1 MEKRE
6 LLYEGKA
13 KKLFSTDD
21 ENLVISEFKDDL
33 TAFNGEK
40 KSSEAGKGAL
50 NNKISTELFKLL
62 ESKGIQ
68 THFVKMLDDNHM
80 LHKKADV
87 ILIEVIVRNIAT
99 GSLTRNLGIK
109 EGTVLPFTL
118 VEFDYKNDALG
129 DPKLNDQHAL
139 ILGLVDS
146 QEELDK
152 LRRMARDVN
161 DILKPYFADKGLNL
175 VDFKLEFGKDK
186 DGNIILIDE
195 ISPDNC
201 RFWDIASGEKM
212 DKDRFRQGLGDL
224 TIAYEEVLNRI
235 LGKQQQ
241 CYELDAESN
250 LAFRKKFSFFLSHA
264 LAQKRR
270 RRNYFQSR
278 SKIK

>member
-62 ESKGIQ
+62 EANGIK

-80 LHKKADV
+80 LHTKVDV

-99 GSLTRNLGIK
+99 GSLSKNLGIK
-109 EGTVLPFTL
+109 DGTVLPFTL

-139 ILGLVDS
+139 ILGLVDY
-146 QEELDK
+146 QDELDK
-152 LRRMARDVN
+152 LRRMARQVN
-161 DILKPYFADKGLNL
+161 DVLKPYFADKGLKL
-175 VDFKLEFGKDK
+175 VDFKLEFGKDRS
-186 DGNIILIDE
+186 GNIILIDE

-201 RFWDIASGEKM
+201 RFWDMESGEKL
-212 DKDRFRQGLGDL
+212 DKDRFRQGLGGL
-224 TIAYEEVLNRI
+224 KVAYEQVLNRI
-235 LGKQQQ
+235 LGK
-241 CYELDAESN
+241 
-250 LAFRKKFSFFLSHA
+250 
-264 LAQKRR
+264 
-270 RRNYFQSR
+270 
-278 SKIK
+278 

>member
-1 MEKRE
+1 MQKRE

-13 KKLFSTDD
+13 KKLYSTDD

-62 ESKGIQ
+62 EANGIK
-68 THFVKMLDDNHM
+68 THFIKMLDDNHM
-80 LHKKADV
+80 LHKKVDV
-87 ILIEVIVRNIAT
+87 ILIEVIVRNVAT

-109 EGTVLPFTL
+109 EGMVLPFTL

-139 ILGLVDS
+139 ILGLVKYQD
-146 QEELDK
+146 ELDK
-152 LRRMARDVN
+152 LRRMAREIN
-161 DILKPYFADKGLNL
+161 DILHPYFATKGLNL
-175 VDFKLEFGKDK
+175 IDFKLEFGKDK

-201 RFWDIASGEKM
+201 RFWDSVSGEKM
-212 DKDRFRQGLGDL
+212 DKDRFRQGLGGL
-224 TIAYEEVLNRI
+224 KVAYEEVLNRI
-235 LGKQQQ
+235 LGK
-241 CYELDAESN
+241 
-250 LAFRKKFSFFLSHA
+250 
-264 LAQKRR
+264 
-270 RRNYFQSR
+270 
-278 SKIK
+278 

>member
-62 ESKGIQ
+62 EANGIK

-80 LHKKADV
+80 LHTKVDV

-99 GSLTRNLGIK
+99 GSLSKNLGIK
-109 EGTVLPFTL
+109 DGTVLPFTL

-139 ILGLVDS
+139 ILGLVDY
-146 QEELDK
+146 QDELDK
-152 LRRMARDVN
+152 LRRMARQVN
-161 DILKPYFADKGLNL
+161 DVLKPYFANKGLKL
-175 VDFKLEFGKDK
+175 VDFKLEFGKDRS
-186 DGNIILIDE
+186 GNIILIDE

-201 RFWDIASGEKM
+201 RFWDMESGEKL
-212 DKDRFRQGLGDL
+212 DKDRFRQGLGGL
-224 TIAYEEVLNRI
+224 KVAYEQVLNRI
-235 LGKQQQ
+235 LGK
-241 CYELDAESN
+241 
-250 LAFRKKFSFFLSHA
+250 
-264 LAQKRR
+264 
-270 RRNYFQSR
+270 
-278 SKIK
+278 

>member
-13 KKLFSTDD
+13 KKLFLTDD

-62 ESKGIQ
+62 ESEGIK

-80 LHKKADV
+80 LHKKVDV
-87 ILIEVIVRNIAT
+87 IMIEVIVRNIAT
-99 GSLTRNLGIK
+99 GSLTRNLGIEDGK
-109 EGTVLPFTL
+109 VLPFTL
-118 VEFDYKNDALG
+118 VEFDYKNDDLG

-139 ILGLVDS
+139 ILGLVDY
-146 QEELDK
+146 QDELDK
-152 LRRMARDVN
+152 LRRMAREIN
-161 DILKPYFADKGLNL
+161 DILRPYFANKGLNL

-186 DGNIILIDE
+186 DGNIILADE

-201 RFWDIASGEKM
+201 RFWDIESGEKM

-224 TIAYEEVLNRI
+224 KVAYEEVLKRI
-235 LGKQQQ
+235 LGK
-241 CYELDAESN
+241 
-250 LAFRKKFSFFLSHA
+250 
-264 LAQKRR
+264 
-270 RRNYFQSR
+270 
-278 SKIK
+278 

>member
-21 ENLVISEFKDDL
+21 DNLVISEFKDDL

-62 ESKGIQ
+62 EAKGIQ

-80 LHKKADV
+80 LHTKVDV

-99 GSLTRNLGIK
+99 GSLSRNLGIK
-109 EGTVLPFTL
+109 DGTVLPFTL

-139 ILGLVDS
+139 ILGLVDY
-146 QEELDK
+146 QDELDK
-152 LRRMARDVN
+152 LRRMARQVN
-161 DILKPYFADKGLNL
+161 DILKLYFSDKGLNL
-175 VDFKLEFGKDK
+175 VDFKLEFGKDRS
-186 DGNIILIDE
+186 GNIILIDE

-201 RFWDIASGEKM
+201 RFWDVESGEKM
-212 DKDRFRQGLGDL
+212 DKDRFRQGLGGL
-224 TIAYEEVLNRI
+224 TVAYEQVLNRI
-235 LGKQQQ
+235 LGK
-241 CYELDAESN
+241 
-250 LAFRKKFSFFLSHA
+250 
-264 LAQKRR
+264 
-270 RRNYFQSR
+270 
-278 SKIK
+278 

>member
-21 ENLVISEFKDDL
+21 DNLLISEFKDDL
-33 TAFNGEK
+33 TAFNGAK

-62 ESKGIQ
+62 ETKGIQ
-68 THFVKMLDDNHM
+68 THFVKMLDDNNM
-80 LHKKADV
+80 LHKRTKV

-99 GSLTRNLGIK
+99 GSLSKNLGIK
-109 EGTVLPFTL
+109 DGTVLPFTL

-139 ILGLVDS
+139 ILGLVDF
-146 QEELDK
+146 QDELDK
-152 LRRMARDVN
+152 LRRMARQIN

-186 DGNIILIDE
+186 SGNIILIDE

-201 RFWDIASGEKM
+201 RFWDMVSGEKM
-212 DKDRFRQGLGDL
+212 DKDRFRQGLGGL
-224 TIAYEEVLNRI
+224 TVAYEQVLNRI
-235 LGKQQQ
+235 LGK
-241 CYELDAESN
+241 
-250 LAFRKKFSFFLSHA
+250 
-264 LAQKRR
+264 
-270 RRNYFQSR
+270 
-278 SKIK
+278 